1 LFCVLL
7 RGKFKSKAAISHCTV
22 AKSALNDDWHDFST
36 SSLSERDA
44 DVVSLISQEALTRF
58 TFDGLKRRLGL
69 HPETLSRILS
79 RLEQEGIVEKGPGGY
94 KVTSRI
100 NQFPPV
106 HPVGSD
112 ELRMPLLQTLVP
124 SNVSQEQLTQ
134 NLKGKWFGLLRWLGC
149 TEGEEGITL
158 KWITEDGDIQVNAN
172 ILTPALTIEAKFLKD
187 KDVDMALRA
196 SYQLMTYISRLCSS
210 SQFIRHVAYF
220 HNTGLDLMP
229 A

>member
-1 LFCVLL
+1 MSL
-7 RGKFKSKAAISHCTV
+7 CTV
-22 AKSALNDDWHDFST
+22 ANSALNDDWHDFST
-36 SSLSERDA
+36 VSLSERDA

-100 NQFPPV
+100 NQFPTV

-112 ELRMPLLQTLVP
+112 KLRMPLLQTLVP
-124 SNVSQEQLTQ
+124 SNVSTEQLTQ

-158 KWITEDGDIQVNAN
+158 KWITEDGAIQVNAN

-187 KDVDMALRA
+187 KDVDMALKA
-196 SYQLMTYISRLCSS
+196 SCQLMAYIGRLCSG
-210 SQFIRHVAYF
+210 SQLIRHVAYF
-220 HNTGLDLMP
+220 HNMGLDLTP

>member
-1 LFCVLL
+1 M
-7 RGKFKSKAAISHCTV
+7 AN
-22 AKSALNDDWHDFST
+22 SALNDDWHDFSA

-44 DVVSLISQEALTRF
+44 DVVNLISQEALTRF

-100 NQFPPV
+100 NQFPTL

-124 SNVSQEQLTQ
+124 SNVSTEQLTQ
-134 NLKGKWFGLLRWLGC
+134 NLKGKWFGLLRWLGS

-158 KWITEDGDIQVNAN
+158 KWITEDGGIQVNAN
-172 ILTPALTIEAKFLKD
+172 ILTPALTIEAKFLRD

-196 SYQLMTYISRLCSS
+196 SYQLMTYIGRLCSA
-210 SQFIRHVAYF
+210 SQLIRHVAYYG
-220 HNTGLDLMP
+220 NTGLDLMP

>member
-1 LFCVLL
+1 M
-7 RGKFKSKAAISHCTV
+7 
-22 AKSALNDDWHDFST
+22 
-36 SSLSERDA
+36 
-44 DVVSLISQEALTRF
+44 
-58 TFDGLKRRLGL
+58 

-100 NQFPPV
+100 NQFPTL
-106 HPVGSD
+106 HAIGSD

-149 TEGEEGITL
+149 TEGEEGTTL
-158 KWITEDGDIQVNAN
+158 KWITEDGGIQVNAN
-172 ILTPALTIEAKFLKD
+172 ILTPALTIEAKFLRD
-187 KDVDMALRA
+187 KDVDMALKA
-196 SYQLMTYISRLCSS
+196 SYQLMTYIGRLCSS
-210 SQFIRHVAYF
+210 SQLIRHVAYF
-220 HNTGLDLMP
+220 HNMGLDLMP